1 MLIDDIIKICSHLN
15 VLIVVAVIKSFPFTP
30 RLQQAQLLPS
40 WNCRRAL
47 NNITFAPAAA
57 LVLFLN
63 SLREVLRFT
72 W

>member
-15 VLIVVAVIKSFPFTP
+15 VLIVAAVIKSVPFTP
-30 RLQQAQLLPS
+30 RLQQAQLPLS

-47 NNITFAPAAA
+47 NNITFAPAAI

-63 SLREVLRFT
+63 SLSEVLGLI